1 MPLCNQVLERL
12 TRALIMVCRDRWH
25 VVTDRSVVDL
35 HGWDAL
41 SAQIGQQSFVRASG
55 QNDPV
60 HPFFHKQFTAVG
72 RGRIDPVP
80 PLLGLELHR
89 SGNLC
94 VKRIHNR
101 ILPRVYHKSKVMIAL
116 MHHRSGDRIGRIA
129 QRLGRLQ
136 NPFPGLWT
144 H

>member
-1 MPLCNQVLERL
+1 MAFLFMLS
-12 TRALIMVCRDRWH
+12 RARGQFG
-25 VVTDRSVVDL
+25 L
-35 HGWDAL
+35 HDHA
-41 SAQIGQQSFVRASG
+41 AFGQQSFVRASS
-55 QNDPV
+55 QNNPV
-60 HPFFHKQFTAVG
+60 HPFFHKQFAAVG
-72 RGRIDPVP
+72 RGRIDTVP

-89 SGNLC
+89 SGNLG

-101 ILPRVYHKSKVMIAL
+101 ILPRVYHQSKVMIAL
-116 MHHRSGDRIGRIA
+116 MHHRSGDRIGRIM